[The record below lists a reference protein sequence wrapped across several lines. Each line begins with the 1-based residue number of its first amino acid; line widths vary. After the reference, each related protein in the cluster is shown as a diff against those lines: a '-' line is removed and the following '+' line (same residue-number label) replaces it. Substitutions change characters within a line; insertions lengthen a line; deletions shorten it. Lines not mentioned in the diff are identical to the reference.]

1 MFGSR
6 VFFQCLH
13 IVCDD
18 VFKGLAE
25 NRKGRFAVIDHR
37 DGKSSDPVI
46 IGRHRI
52 VISARGGNRAYIAAA
67 NGGRN
72 HNVLLN
78 YVAAFTASA
87 DDGAFHIALLIH
99 FVGDINGV

>member
-25 NRKGRFAVIDHR
+25 NRKGCFAVIYHGN
-37 DGKSSDPVI
+37 GKSAYAVVV
-46 IGRHRI
+46 GRHG
-52 VISARGGNRAYIAAA
+52 VVVCTCGGNRAYIAAA
-67 NGGRN
+67 NGRRN
-72 HNVLLN
+72 KNVFLD
-78 YVAAFTASA
+78 YVSAFTASA